1 MFILELLGLLVV
13 CALLSAAFATL
24 GSPFSTDGLKRWVT
38 ALVVVAVLL
47 GGGLQAVSS
56 AVVASP
62 PFVDSAH
69 DASTF
74 DVIVYLT
81 LVAVGYVSWQGR
93 DDRSREPKLRARRR
107 ALPPAPNTHDDGD
120 NDAP

>member
-47 GGGLQAVSS
+47 GGGLQSITS

-62 PFVDSAH
+62 PTVGPAGDGSPLDVLAYLAFVA
-69 DASTF
+69 
-74 DVIVYLT
+74 I
-81 LVAVGYVSWQGR
+81 GYVAWQRR
-93 DDRSREPKLRARRR
+93 DVRSREPKLRARRR
-107 ALPPAPNTHDDGD
+107 ALPPPPNTHDHGD
-120 NDAP
+120 DDAT